1 MDATSVETLH
11 DTNVYDVYALTID
24 YTSQKLYWVNTNN
37 RHIESSNC
45 NGTERVI
52 ISTAAEISYS
62 WGIAV
67 FAGDIYWTEYY
78 SRKVYKLPLNSSTV
92 FTIAESV
99 TYLYGLQIYSKEKQV
114 QGINIISL
122 HFARIHNLPQ

>member
-1 MDATSVETLH
+1 MDGTSVETLH
-11 DTNVYDVYALTID
+11 DTNVYNVYAITLD

-52 ISTAAEISYS
+52 ISTAAEIFYS
-62 WGIAV
+62 WGIAI
-67 FAGDIYWTEYY
+67 FDGDIYWTEYY

-92 FTIAESV
+92 FTIAESI
-99 TYLYGLQIYSKEKQV
+99 TTLYGLQIYSKEKQV
-114 QGINIISL
+114 QGINIII
-122 HFARIHNLPQ
+122 ARC